1 MKRSGCAAFSAHSTL
16 TIAPM
21 TDWTHTPTLTGT
33 HVTLRP
39 LAADD
44 RDALVSASADG
55 RLWELFY
62 SLAPA
67 PETIDLWYAYTV
79 REQEQGRGMPFT
91 VLDASGKVVG
101 STRYLRM
108 NPANRRVEI
117 GGTFYAKSVQR
128 TGINT
133 EAKLLL
139 LTHAF
144 ETLNCVCVQLR
155 TDWFNKAS
163 QRAIERLGAKQDGV
177 LRGQR
182 IMPDGRVRDTVVY
195 SILDHEWRGV
205 KQNLMMML
213 SRGEK

>member
-1 MKRSGCAAFSAHSTL
+1 MS
-16 TIAPM
+16 
-21 TDWTHTPTLTGT
+21 WTETPTLTGERL
-33 HVTLRP
+33 TLRP

-44 RDALVSASADG
+44 RDALVAAASDG
-55 RLWELFY
+55 KLWELFY
-62 SLAPA
+62 ALVPSAQ
-67 PETIDLWYAYTV
+67 TIDLWMAYTF
-79 REQEQGRGMPFT
+79 REQEHGRSQTFV
-91 VLDASGKVVG
+91 VLDGEGRVVG

-108 NPANRRVEI
+108 NQANRRVEI
-117 GGTFYAKSVQR
+117 GGTFYARSLQR

-182 IMPDGRVRDTVVY
+182 VMPDGRVRDTVVY

-205 KQNLMMML
+205 RQNLETKL
-213 SRGEK
+213 IRGEQ

>member
-1 MKRSGCAAFSAHSTL
+1 MSWSETPILSGR
-16 TIAPM
+16 
-21 TDWTHTPTLTGT
+21 

-39 LAADD
+39 LAAED
-44 RDALVSASADG
+44 RDALVAATSDG

-62 SLAPA
+62 SLAPG
-67 PETIDLWYAYTV
+67 PDTIDLWLAYTFNE
-79 REQEQGRGMPFT
+79 RKQGRVQPFT
-91 VLDASGKVVG
+91 VLDASGKVIG

-108 NPANRRVEI
+108 NLANRRVEI
-117 GGTFYAKSVQR
+117 GGTFYSKSVQR

-144 ETLNCVCVQLR
+144 ETLGCVCVQLR
-155 TDWFNKAS
+155 TDWFNKQS
-163 QRAIERLGAKQDGV
+163 QRAIERLGAKKDGV

-195 SILDHEWRGV
+195 SILDHEWRGI
-205 KQNLMMML
+205 KQNLNMML
-213 SRGEK
+213 ARGEQR